1 MKRLT
6 LFILCLSVLL
16 GCTSCSNNETD
27 PTAIIGL
34 WEYPNNSQIKDYVT
48 DVIKEDIFYKV
59 YYQFNEDGSGCT
71 YIEGKED
78 NKVNL
83 TYTYDAEK
91 DILTYTFENG
101 NKVTVSCEIRGDEM
115 MIIENENRAK
125 LYRK

>member
-6 LFILCLSVLL
+6 VIILCFSLLFVLA
-16 GCTSCSNNETD
+16 SCSNNETD
-27 PTAIIGL
+27 PKAIIGT

-91 DILTYTFENG
+91 DILTYTYENG
-101 NKVTVSCEIRGDEM
+101 NEVTVSCEIRGDEM
-115 MIIENENRAK
+115 MIIEGDNRAL